1 MIQVEYCGIFA
12 IRIVVIAAVML
23 SSTVHSQ
30 TLCQSGE
37 IDYFSCE
44 TSSSG
49 RLISVCGN
57 IDLGE
62 IDEKSWVQYRFGKTG
77 AIELAYPTELAGSPK
92 MFEGNNFN
100 KYTVSDLRFVNDG
113 KTYSVRLEGVY
124 SGDEAQER
132 LVASGGVTIGHG
144 YAKERIEEVECLS
157 IDEKIYL
164 EPFANLNARLRS
176 YSGETDFFF
185 DYAKGKQ

>member
-12 IRIVVIAAVML
+12 IRIVVISAVML
-23 SSTVHSQ
+23 SSTVYSQ

-37 IDYFSCE
+37 IDYFSCK

-49 RLISVCGN
+49 KLISVCGN

-62 IDEKSWVQYRFGKTG
+62 IDEKSWVQYRFGKAG

-92 MFEGNNFN
+92 KFEGNNLN
-100 KYTVSDLRFVNDG
+100 KYNVNDLRFVNDG

-124 SGDEAQER
+124 SGDDSQER
-132 LVASGGVTIGHG
+132 VVASGGVTIGHG
-144 YAKERIEEVECLS
+144 YARERIEEVECLN
-157 IDEKIYL
+157 IDEKIYF
-164 EPFANLNARLRS
+164 EPFASLNARLRS